1 MFVGK
6 ASKTLQQTTKAVEFC
21 CNWRFKGLS
30 CKTTEPHTTKAT
42 SFVRLVCPVNVRR
55 KFKSYLFTDILV
67 IFYCSLVG
75 ASQNLCGF

>member
-21 CNWRFKGLS
+21 CYWRFNGGLS
-30 CKTTEPHTTKAT
+30 CKTTEPQTTKAN
-42 SFVRLVCPVNVRR
+42 SFIRLVCPVNVRR

-67 IFYCSLVG
+67 IFYCSLVR
-75 ASQNLCGF
+75 AS